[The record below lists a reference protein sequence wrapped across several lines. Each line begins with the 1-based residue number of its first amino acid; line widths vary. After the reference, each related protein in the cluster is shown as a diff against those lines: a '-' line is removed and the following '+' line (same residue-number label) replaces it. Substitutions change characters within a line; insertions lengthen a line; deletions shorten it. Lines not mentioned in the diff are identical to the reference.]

1 MTFYRLF
8 RSVFLLTLLA
18 GCSSVPRI
26 VNEYKIDVQQGNV
39 LSQEMVSQLRPGLS
53 KDQVRFILGTPMLQ
67 DMFHA
72 SHWDYVYSLKKGSTG
87 EVELRKFSTF
97 FDANN
102 RLVRVAG
109 DVTAAT
115 AEDTSKAGESRMRE
129 IDLGSISADAVAP
142 PPEEQGFF
150 SRMLEKVGF

>member
-1 MTFYRLF
+1 
-8 RSVFLLTLLA
+8 
-18 GCSSVPRI
+18 
-26 VNEYKIDVQQGNV
+26 
-39 LSQEMVSQLRPGLS
+39 
-53 KDQVRFILGTPMLQ
+53 MLQ

-72 SHWDYVYSLKKGSTG
+72 SRWDYVYSLKKGSTG